1 MTNWLFDWFSRGGA
15 PNGRKE
21 EQRLDPLEP
30 RDEWSADREEPQ
42 SIDPEEEEPESIDPQ
57 NDGSGDDPS
66 DDDTSDEPQNDSG
79 EPQEDEEEDTDEDP
93 VYDESHPRSLPP
105 EFIYLKDLIRFR
117 IERVLHPRAYAT
129 EPPMPPCHD
138 WQLPLGQFILDY
150 NRANTPLTANE
161 ARLLL
166 IALVDHVQP
175 DLFDHAING
184 ILKGDGDFPLIGGAR
199 GKNFRGFIPTGQ
211 TAVFLLS
218 GDDWEREL
226 VTQQLFWGDHVFA
239 KNKILWL
246 GDVEPGE
253 PILSGKII
261 LSQDYVD
268 TLVHNKAIAPHH
280 NVNFPAKL
288 ISTNREREQLIVS
301 EQLNKDFDHLLDW
314 IRHKKTV
321 EKKMVD
327 GKKGYRCL
335 FHGPSGT
342 GKTFATCILGKET
355 GKQVYRVDL
364 SLVVSKF
371 IGETE
376 KNLELVFA
384 RAENKDWIL
393 FFDEADALFGK
404 RTNIRDAHDKY
415 ANQEV
420 SYLLQ
425 RIEEYDGLVILAT
438 NMKNN
443 IDDAFLRRFDSDLKF
458 AMPNVEERKQIWQ
471 NSFPEGTVF
480 MREEQKK
487 KDEQPSERRFY
498 RYDRWKGIETAA
510 ALAADLPLNIP
521 ELVKGY
527 GLTGANI
534 QNVVRYAS
542 IRSAKRHQQQ
552 EDNSSTIYLED
563 VRDGINRELS
573 KNGIPLHR
581 KHNQTWDNQ
590 QPA

>member
-1 MTNWLFDWFSRGGA
+1 HGDAEELRG
-15 PNGRKE
+15 
-21 EQRLDPLEP
+21 LEDSGP
-30 RDEWSADREEPQ
+30 REEEAREEEADEPQ
-42 SIDPEEEEPESIDPQ
+42 DDDPEEEE
-57 NDGSGDDPS
+57 
-66 DDDTSDEPQNDSG
+66 SDE
-79 EPQEDEEEDTDEDP
+79 EP
-93 VYDESHPRSLPP
+93 YDEAHPRSLPL
-105 EFIYLKDLIRFR
+105 ELNYLEELIRYR
-117 IERVLHPRAYAT
+117 IERVLHPRAYAV
-129 EPPMPPCHD
+129 EPVMPPCHH
-138 WQLPLGQFILDY
+138 WQLPIGQFILDY
-150 NRANTPLTANE
+150 NHANPPLTANE

-175 DLFDHAING
+175 DLFDHAINRE
-184 ILKGDGDFPLIGGAR
+184 LKGEGDFPMIGGAR

-211 TAVFLLS
+211 TAVFLLA

-226 VTQQLFWGDHVFA
+226 VSQQLFWGDHVFA

-253 PILSGKII
+253 PVLSGKII

-268 TLVHNKAIAPHH
+268 SLVHNKAIAPHH

-288 ISTNREREQLIVS
+288 ISTTRERSQLVIS
-301 EQLNKDFDHLLDW
+301 DQLNNDFEHLLDW
-314 IRHKKTV
+314 IKHKKTV

-425 RIEEYDGLVILAT
+425 RIEEYEGLVILAT

-458 AMPNVEERKQIWQ
+458 SMPNVEERKKIWE
-471 NSFPEGTVF
+471 NSFPAGTLF
-480 MREEQKK
+480 RREEPRT
-487 KDEQPSERRFY
+487 EQERQPEQERRFY
-498 RYDRWKGIETAA
+498 RYDRWKSVEAAA
-510 ALAADLPLNIP
+510 ALAADVPLNIP

-542 IRSAKRHQQQ
+542 IRAAKRHAEQGQ
-552 EDNSSTIYLED
+552 TPVLYLED
-563 VRDGINRELS
+563 VKDGINRELN
-573 KNGIPLHR
+573 KNGIPLPR
-581 KHNQTWDNQ
+581 KHNRTWDNQ
-590 QPA
+590 QPV